1 MPMSSRPVPYAR
13 FFAEQAPAVARFLGA
28 MLAPDEVEECVQETF
43 LAALVAYDRFDGR
56 HPRAWALAIARR
68 KAIDAHR
75 ARTRRPLPVADA
87 GSDAPAPASRPE
99 RLEDGIWVEVAAL
112 PEKQRAAL
120 VLRYALDMRHREI
133 GAVLGCSEAA
143 ARRRVH
149 EGVGKLRR
157 GRVEEVA

>member
-1 MPMSSRPVPYAR
+1 MSGGPAPYTR

-28 MLAPDEVEECVQETF
+28 MLDPDEVEECLQETF
-43 LAALVAYDRFDGR
+43 LAALTAYDRFDGLK
-56 HPRAWALAIARR
+56 PRAWVLAIARR

-75 ARTRRPLPVADA
+75 ARARRPPPVADA
-87 GSDAPAPASRPE
+87 GSDSPAPVSRSE
-99 RLEDGIWVEVAAL
+99 RLEDEIWVEVAAL

-143 ARRRVH
+143 ARRSVH
-149 EGVGKLRR
+149 EGVGKLRSS
-157 GRVEEVA
+157 RVEEVA